1 MNRRTKL
8 DRLLDLRRDEEG
20 RRAFE
25 LSMARQAVADAEEA
39 LSRLRAQRLEVDAA
53 LEKMIGAPV
62 GEVVMLRLL
71 VEQLDRSI
79 HNAHTL
85 STLAAA
91 TVTDKEAGYI
101 EASKRRESL
110 ERVVVPRLEQARAL
124 ERLAER
130 KHEDEVALH
139 PYRVSRTGGA

>member
-8 DRLLDLRRDEEG
+8 DRLLDLRREEEG

-25 LSMARQAVADAEEA
+25 LAMARQAVADAEEA
-39 LSRLRAQRLEVDAA
+39 LSKLRGQRREVEEA
-53 LEKMIGAPV
+53 LERIVGEPV
-62 GEVVMLRLL
+62 GEVMMLRLL

-79 HNAHTL
+79 QNAHTL

-91 TVTDKEAGYI
+91 TVTDKEAGYV
-101 EASKRRESL
+101 EANRRRESL
-110 ERVVVPRLEQARAL
+110 ERVVIPRLEQARAL

-139 PYRVSRTGGA
+139 PYRASRTGGA